1 MGKNKK
7 GFNWK
12 AREVVKTHIDNTP
25 TSKIN
30 VDIKGIREDNYDQ
43 CNALV
48 IPSQKRKTRKKREH
62 VTITRILSKKQR
74 KRLEKIVEQKKKKE
88 NRANLLEALSKVQAS
103 PEVLNQL
110 TSITKIQTEGLKR
123 HLSESGSSTKKN
135 TERLNVENGTVL
147 NSISGSAKRRRLLAS
162 AEEEKSKTCSN
173 NPNVVGLEGSDG
185 SDDSD
190 SEAESV
196 SSSGNETEHEEAAS
210 NSSSGVAVK
219 SKVDNISVEMD
230 NMTKTENLRDCV
242 LKSSENSPTKS
253 VTNRVPP
260 VDAPHKCENVPTV
273 NSQSDSGTVVKSAEP
288 TRKKPCQP
296 AVFVPVHRT
305 AEMQESRLKLPIL
318 AEEQAIMEA
327 INENPVVVLA
337 GETGSGK
344 TTQVPQFLYEA
355 GYANNG
361 KIIGVTEPRRVAA
374 ISMSVRVAE
383 EMNLTS
389 KEVSYLIRFEGNTT
403 KDTKI
408 KFMTDGVLLK
418 EIQSDFLLTKY
429 SVIILDEAHERSVY
443 TDILI
448 GLLSRIVP
456 LRNKRG
462 NSLKLIIMS
471 ATLRLE
477 DFTENSR
484 LFKVPPPVIKVD
496 SRQFPVTV
504 HFNKRTWPDYV
515 REAYKKACKIHT
527 QLPEGGILV
536 FVTGQK
542 EVKTLVQKLRKTFP
556 YHKNKKS
563 ALVNGTKEE
572 KKTRISKADEEDEEL
587 ELDMKR
593 AISSVRKNRS
603 SKSQTVPLP
612 EIDLSSYSAVPV
624 DDTEGD
630 LLAEDEGDIED
641 EDDLETE
648 WEKEGEF
655 RQVLGGQPLWVLP
668 LYSLLSTREQS
679 KVFETPPE
687 GCRLC
692 VVATNVAETSLTI
705 PNIKYVVDSGRTKT
719 RLYDKVTGVSA
730 FAVVWASKAA
740 ANQRAGR
747 AGRMGPGHCYR
758 LYSSAVF
765 NDQFE
770 NFSVPEIQRKP
781 VDDLVLQM
789 KAMGIDKV
797 VNFPFPSAPDGL
809 QLRAAERRLKLLGIL
824 ETVDAKTDKE
834 DSEWSSKVTELGR
847 AVAVLPLAPRFGK
860 MLALGHQHDLLP
872 YAVCM
877 VAALSVQELL
887 LTDEHS
893 AGSKILQT
901 RRAWAGSGNSLML
914 GDPMVLLRAVGAA
927 EYAASHSGRD
937 LESFCSEH
945 GLRHK
950 AMLEVRRLRVQLA
963 SQLQLAVP
971 ELELAVDPSMP
982 PPSDTQARHLRQL
995 LLSGLVDQVAH
1006 RVDLDEIKDAADRP
1020 RWKHAYRCLEMEDP
1034 VFIHAHSVLKRQRP
1048 EWVVYQEVYET
1059 NGKLYM
1065 RGITAIEPEWL
1076 PVYAPALCNFSEPQT
1091 DPPPHFCQ
1099 ETGVVKCHITGTFG
1113 RAGWQLPVVELEY
1126 PTGRQRYQWFARFLL
1141 EGEVFPKLKRF
1152 TNSLLS
1158 APATMNK
1165 TWANLQPRTEILLR
1179 VLASEG
1185 ADSRRKLLDVWKD
1198 NPKYLLEAYQKWLP
1212 ESAYNEAALLWP
1224 PV

>member
-12 AREVVKTHIDNTP
+12 AREVVTTHIDNSP
-25 TSKIN
+25 ISKIN
-30 VDIKGIREDNYDQ
+30 LDIKGIREDNYDQ

-48 IPSQKRKTRKKREH
+48 IPSQKRQTKKKREH
-62 VTITRILSKKQR
+62 VTVTRILSKKQR

-123 HLSESGSSTKKN
+123 HLSESETSNKKN
-135 TERLNVENGTVL
+135 PEQQNVENGAVF
-147 NSISGSAKRRRLLAS
+147 NSISGSAKRRRLLAN
-162 AEEEKSKTCSN
+162 AEEEKSNKYHN
-173 NPNVVGLEGSDG
+173 DPNVVGFEDSDV

-190 SEAESV
+190 SEDESV
-196 SSSGNETEHEEAAS
+196 SSSENETENEEAVSDTSTAA
-210 NSSSGVAVK
+210 NTK
-219 SKVDNISVEMD
+219 EDKVSDEMD
-230 NMTKTENLRDCV
+230 ATTK
-242 LKSSENSPTKS
+242 SENSSQCVPKS
-253 VTNRVPP
+253 LKNSPIGSEINRVPP
-260 VDAPHKCENVPTV
+260 VDAGHSCSENVESEKVESSTV
-273 NSQSDSGTVVKSAEP
+273 GNAVELT
-288 TRKKPCQP
+288 TKKPCQP

-389 KEVSYLIRFEGNTT
+389 KEVSYLIRFEGNAT

-462 NSLKLIIMS
+462 NPLKLIIMS

-515 REAYKKACKIHT
+515 REAYKKTCKIHT

-556 YHKNKKS
+556 YYKNKKS
-563 ALVNGTKEE
+563 ANINDTKEE
-572 KKTRISKADEEDEEL
+572 KKSNLSKTNEDDEEL

-603 SKSQTVPLP
+603 SKSKIMALP
-612 EIDLSSYSAVPV
+612 DIDLSSYSAIPV

-630 LLAEDEGDIED
+630 LLADDEGDIED
-641 EDDLETE
+641 DDDLENE

-655 RQVLGGQPLWVLP
+655 RQISGGQPLWVLP

-730 FAVVWASKAA
+730 FTVVWASKAA

-809 QLRAAERRLKLLGIL
+809 QLRAAERRLRLLGIL
-824 ETVDAKTDKE
+824 EAVDSKTEKE

-893 AGSKILQT
+893 AGSKVLQT

-927 EYAASHSGRD
+927 EYAASCGGQD

-945 GLRHK
+945 GLRYK

-982 PPSDTQARHLRQL
+982 PPSDAQARHLRQL
-995 LLSGLVDQVAH
+995 LLSGLVDQVAR

-1020 RWKHAYRCLEMEDP
+1020 RWKHAYRCLEMEEP
-1034 VFIHAHSVLKRQRP
+1034 VFLHAHSVLKRQRP

-1065 RGITAIEPEWL
+1065 RGITAVEPEWL
-1076 PVYAPALCNFSEPQT
+1076 PVYAPALCNFSEPES

-1099 ETGVVKCHITGTFG
+1099 GNGIVKCHITGTFG

-1126 PTGRQRYQWFARFLL
+1126 PAGRQRYQWFARFLL
-1141 EGEVFPKLKRF
+1141 EGEIFPKLKRF
-1152 TNSLLS
+1152 TKSLLS
-1158 APATMNK
+1158 VPATMNK

-1179 VLASEG
+1179 TLASEG
-1185 ADSRRKLLDVWKD
+1185 ADSRRKLIDIWKD
-1198 NPKYLLEAYQKWLP
+1198 NPKYLLEADRK
-1212 ESAYNEAALLWP
+1212 S
-1224 PV
+1224 VV